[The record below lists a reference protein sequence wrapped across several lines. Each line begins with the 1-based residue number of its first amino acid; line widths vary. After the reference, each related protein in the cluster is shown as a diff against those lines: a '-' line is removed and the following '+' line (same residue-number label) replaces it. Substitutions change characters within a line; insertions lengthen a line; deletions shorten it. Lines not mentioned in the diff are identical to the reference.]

1 MPVIETLV
9 EIRAPIERVFDLSR
23 SIDLHLTSTG
33 QTGERAVAGVTSGLI
48 SLGER
53 VTWRAKH
60 FGVWQDLT
68 SQITVYDRP
77 AHFRDSMV
85 KGAFRRLDH
94 DHYFTANGE
103 MTVVRDV
110 FNFEAPYGLLGR
122 AANAVFLT
130 RYMRRFLK
138 LRNGVIKEV
147 AEGEEW
153 RRYLRGSG
161 D

>member
-1 MPVIETLV
+1 
-9 EIRAPIERVFDLSR
+9 
-23 SIDLHLTSTG
+23 
-33 QTGERAVAGVTSGLI
+33 
-48 SLGER
+48 
-53 VTWRAKH
+53 
-60 FGVWQDLT
+60 
-68 SQITVYDRP
+68 
-77 AHFRDSMV
+77 
-85 KGAFRRLDH
+85 
-94 DHYFTANGE
+94 